1 MLRTVEVVV
10 ALDGQVLLEMPEV
23 LVEVEVLLPHL
34 VDLQDNQQQ
43 ILVLLNMEIP
53 VVLVVVHFHLVVAVA
68 QVLQEILI
76 QVQVKPEDTVV

>member
-10 ALDGQVLLEMPEV
+10 ALDGQVLLEILVV

-53 VVLVVVHFHLVVAVA
+53 VVLVVVHFHLVVAVVR
-68 QVLQEILI
+68 VLQEILI